1 MYLAQVLNKCED
13 ELICDMA
20 SEYGV
25 FDYESLKPSL
35 LATLTV
41 GLPKSS
47 RVKMKMSGQKLT
59 IDQTLLALIFD
70 DLNLMLWSR
79 NKRRGSK
86 PKSAYKLLT
95 EEPKPKDELM
105 KFKDIESFEKWYRS
119 THNA

>member
-1 MYLAQVLNKCED
+1 MYLAQVINECED

-20 SEYGV
+20 SEYGIL
-25 FDYESLKPSL
+25 DYESLKPSL

-41 GLPKSS
+41 GLPRSS

-59 IDQTLLALIFD
+59 IDQTLLALILD
-70 DLNLMLWSR
+70 DFNLLLWSR
-79 NKRRGSK
+79 SKRHGSK

-105 KFKDIESFEKWYRS
+105 KFKDVESFEKWYRS

>member
-1 MYLAQVLNKCED
+1 MYLAQVINKCED

-25 FDYESLKPSL
+25 FDYESLNPSL

-41 GLPKSS
+41 GLPLSS

-59 IDQTLLALIFD
+59 IDQTLMALILD
-70 DLNLMLWSR
+70 DLNLMMWLR
-79 NKRRGSK
+79 NKKHGSK

-105 KFKDIESFEKWYRS
+105 KFKDVESFEEWYRS
-119 THNA
+119 THHG

>member
-1 MYLAQVLNKCED
+1 
-13 ELICDMA
+13 MA

-25 FDYESLKPSL
+25 FNYEELKPTL
-35 LATLTV
+35 AATLTA
-41 GLPKSS
+41 GLPRSS

-59 IDQTLLALIFD
+59 IDQTLLALILD
-70 DLNLMLWSR
+70 DLNLMMWSR
-79 NKRRGSK
+79 SKRHGSK

-105 KFKDIESFEKWYRS
+105 KFRDIESFEEWYRS

>member
-1 MYLAQVLNKCED
+1 MINECED

-25 FDYESLKPSL
+25 FDYESLKPAL
-35 LATLTV
+35 AATLTA
-41 GLPKSS
+41 GLPRSS

-59 IDQTLLALIFD
+59 IDQTLLALILD
-70 DLNLMLWSR
+70 DLNLMMWSR
-79 NKRRGSK
+79 SKRHGSK

-105 KFKDIESFEKWYRS
+105 TFKDIESFEEWYRS
-119 THNA
+119 KHNA